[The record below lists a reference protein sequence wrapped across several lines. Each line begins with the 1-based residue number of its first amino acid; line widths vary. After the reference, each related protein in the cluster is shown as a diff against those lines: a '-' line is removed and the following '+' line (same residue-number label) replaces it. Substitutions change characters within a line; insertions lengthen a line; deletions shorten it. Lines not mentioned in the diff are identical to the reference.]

1 MSRRKNISK
10 IKSSVSLITG
20 VLAALVILFTQSFY
34 FDYAAET
41 QTESKVKTEQSDN
54 TDEDQA
60 ILKIGSEAV
69 AQVAQVSLQ
78 NALHFISNIYLDN
91 SQQNHIEYKPKPLFN
106 AYFHTLFRLIISP
119 NAP

>member
-10 IKSSVSLITG
+10 FKSSVSLVTG
-20 VLAALVILFTQSFY
+20 ILAASVILFTQIFY
-34 FDYAAET
+34 FDYAAEN
-41 QTESKVKTEQSDN
+41 ESKVKTEQSDN
-54 TDEDQA
+54 TDEDQT

-78 NALHFISNIYLDN
+78 NVLHFISNIYLDN

>member
-1 MSRRKNISK
+1 MRNINNISK
-10 IKSSVSLITG
+10 YKRSISLVMG
-20 VLAALVILFTQSFY
+20 VLAAMLIIFTQSFY
-34 FDYAAET
+34 FDYAA
-41 QTESKVKTEQSDN
+41 SADKKVKTEQSDSSDKEQ
-54 TDEDQA
+54 T

-78 NALHFISNIYLDN
+78 NVLHFISNIYLDN
-91 SQQNHIEYKPKPLFN
+91 SEQNHIEYRPQPLFN